1 MVDKNWPE
9 RQRVTVSTDRA
20 SGDYEV
26 TEETDTNLN
35 QISNALNTL
44 IEEQRLTNF
53 LLKGILQ

>member
-35 QISNALNTL
+35 QIYNALNTL